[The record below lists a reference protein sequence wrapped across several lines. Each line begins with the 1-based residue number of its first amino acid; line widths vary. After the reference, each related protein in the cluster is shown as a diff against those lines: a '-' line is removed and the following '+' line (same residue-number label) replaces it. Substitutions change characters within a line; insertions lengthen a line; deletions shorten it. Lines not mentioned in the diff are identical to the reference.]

1 MKEYLY
7 SGPASGVTLSDGTEI
22 LLWPGKNIS
31 LPENHE
37 YVRTLVALNHL
48 APVSE
53 ETQPASAPMSPAL
66 KRKSG
71 VDSDVKTE
79 GSHDS

>member
-22 LLWPGKNIS
+22 LLWPGKSHS

-48 APVSE
+48 TPVSE
-53 ETQPASAPMSPAL
+53 ETQPTSASMPPAL
-66 KRKSG
+66 KRKNG
-71 VDSDVKTE
+71 VDSGVKAE
-79 GSHDS
+79 ESNVN